1 MTTLE
6 EVFIKVNAELEDKD
20 NPDTVTTDDF
30 NMQGPIPARSR
41 GSINNKKGVLIEEE
55 EKALKD
61 GQDAEADLMSSEN
74 LVG

>member
-20 NPDTVTTDDF
+20 NPNMVTSDNNEF
-30 NMQGPIPARSR
+30 NMHGPIPATSR
-41 GSINNKKGVLIEEE
+41 GSLNNKKGPDALIEEE

-61 GQDAEADLMSSEN
+61 GQQSPSF
-74 LVG
+74 